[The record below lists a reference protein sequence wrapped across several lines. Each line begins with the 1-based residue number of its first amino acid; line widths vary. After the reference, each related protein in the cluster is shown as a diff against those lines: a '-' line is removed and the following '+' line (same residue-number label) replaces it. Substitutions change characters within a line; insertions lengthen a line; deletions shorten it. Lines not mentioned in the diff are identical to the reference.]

1 MKWKNTIPKQVEQ
14 SIYKQIHDEIK
25 KKNLD
30 DACYMKALSKVKGD
44 EKKAIGY
51 YIEIRFSELWETYVD
66 EAERLFREN
75 KENLKWKKE
84 IYKGKILKEQSDLV
98 LKRHNHIIK
107 LIKEDIA
114 FIKLSDEHQ
123 AQLLDLINDVFNF
136 PDTAANR
143 TKLTKSI
150 DFLKLFLSKYNRG
163 KTIANS
169 ITMKDFGVKK

>member
-1 MKWKNTIPKQVEQ
+1 MFNGRNN
-14 SIYKQIHDEIK
+14 QI
-25 KKNLD
+25 
-30 DACYMKALSKVKGD
+30 V
-44 EKKAIGY
+44 
-51 YIEIRFSELWETYVD
+51 
-66 EAERLFREN
+66 
-75 KENLKWKKE
+75 
-84 IYKGKILKEQSDLV
+84 
-98 LKRHNHIIK
+98 K

-169 ITMKDFGVKK
+169 ITMEDFGVKK

>member
-14 SIYKQIHDEIK
+14 SIYKEIHDEIK

-30 DACYMKALSKVKGD
+30 DVCYMKALSKANGD
-44 EKKAIGY
+44 EKKAIGH

-84 IYKGKILKEQSDLV
+84 IYKGKILKEQSDFV

-107 LIKEDIA
+107 LIKEDIV
-114 FIKLSDEHQ
+114 FIKLSTEYQ
-123 AQLLDLINDVFNF
+123 TQLLDIIDDVFNL
-136 PDTAANR
+136 PDSASNR
-143 TKLTKSI
+143 IKLNKSI